1 MSHLKSLEALKG
13 ATSLILNSKLN
24 ARDKIESLSYINQT
38 SLYPTMKEIITDS
51 FFDCFKREDGN
62 VTFDPSNM
70 DMMLAFHADDSK
82 KLIELLEKLPVLGK
96 KIVNKFNTISS
107 PTKSPNKNNKGKSIF
122 FQNQTSTKDCI
133 LMFLNGGKTIGKMND
148 IFDEIIKGLVDVI
161 DNAARSNRNKESI
174 AFMIDWEPN
183 DHELGRIANK
193 YIGK

>member
-122 FQNQTSTKDCI
+122 FQNQTSTDYSV
-133 LMFLNGGKTIGKMND
+133 N
-148 IFDEIIKGLVDVI
+148 IINV
-161 DNAARSNRNKESI
+161 AS
-174 AFMIDWEPN
+174 PN